1 MNAEFL
7 KKVELFRGLDDA
19 ELADILMLGMV
30 KEHKK
35 DDVIFEDGTA
45 GDRFY
50 VLYRGSIR
58 IGKVYEQMGEEALT
72 ILKPGDFLGE
82 MSFFDEEPRSARAV
96 AHEDSQLLEIRN
108 QDLKDHMN
116 DHPEVAIR
124 FLWAFCRTLSKR
136 VRDTNNKFSALFAI
150 SRVF

>member
-1 MNAEFL
+1 MNTEFL

-35 DDVIFEDGTA
+35 GDVIFEDAAA

-96 AHEDSQLLEIRN
+96 AHEDSQLR
-108 QDLKDHMN
+108 M
-116 DHPEVAIR
+116 P
-124 FLWAFCRTLSKR
+124 R
-136 VRDTNNKFSALFAI
+136 VDPINERDRKPD
-150 SRVF
+150 R

>member
-72 ILKPGDFLGE
+72 ILKSGDFLGE

-108 QDLKDHMN
+108 RDLKDHMN